1 MSGDQIGMIIGA
13 AFGCAWGI
21 AGAVTLRS
29 PRRETLVIVSFAI
42 SFLLIRATLSATL
55 PMSHFNGTP
64 YGIAVGLEAVAIA
77 IAAITLNG
85 TGNASFVPPVVAAIV
100 GLHFIGLWLATGKV
114 VFLGTTVALCAVAVA
129 GVFSPAPARLPV
141 TGLGSA
147 LALWA
152 SVAVSLFG

>member
-29 PRRETLVIVSFAI
+29 PWRETLVIVSFAI

-55 PMSHFNGTP
+55 PYSHFNGAP

-100 GLHFIGLWLATGKV
+100 GLHFIGLWLATGKI
-114 VFLGTTVALCAVAVA
+114 VFLGTCIAMCVVALA
-129 GVFSPAPARLPV
+129 GFFSPASARLPV

-152 SVAVSLFG
+152 SVAVALRG